1 MIHMLITFYDVS
13 VSYTDKC
20 LLNHVSFTINDADK
34 IGLVGTNGVGKST
47 LLKTIIGEKDL
58 LTGTIYKKNGL
69 RIAYLSQMPVF
80 EETDTVL
87 EIAKKRSRVEN
98 EYEIKSMLSK
108 LGLEKDNQLVCQ
120 LSGGEKRRLAL
131 AITLVQPCDL
141 LILDEPTNH
150 LDIWMI
156 NWLEKF
162 LIKWNKALLLVTH
175 DRYFLERITHKTMDL
190 ESGNVYIYDAN
201 YSAYLLLKAERL
213 EHQLAANRKLKAILK
228 QEATWASLNPQ
239 ARSTKSKER
248 LERFYALEEQNRQ
261 HQKQMH
267 EMNQSIQFTSKDTRL
282 GKKTI
287 EIVNLSKSIGG
298 KVLFQQFS
306 YLVKRFDRL
315 GIVGMNGIG
324 KTTLFRT
331 ILGEI
336 SPDTGSIII
345 GDTVKV
351 GYFRQEDQI
360 ANSHMKII
368 DYLKQFGEEIETPEG
383 IFTASQLLESFLFT
397 KTMQYMSVSCLS
409 GGEKRRLQLLTI
421 LIQNPNILFLDEP
434 TNDLD
439 LYTIELLEDYLE
451 KFKGAVIV
459 ISHDRYFLDKVIQ
472 HSFIYQNTQ
481 LVEYTGLISDYV
493 TEAIAKNKETKT
505 KASLPKEDIPR
516 FTSQEKK
523 EFDSIEEKIMV
534 EEERL
539 EQLKKETFLCGS
551 DYQKLLALNENIE
564 QVQIKLEQ
572 LYQRYT
578 YLQSIHEK
586 IIAYQKEKYKSE

>member
-1 MIHMLITFYDVS
+1 MLITFHDVS
-13 VSYTDKC
+13 VSYTDKR
-20 LLNHVSFTINDADK
+20 LLDHVSFTINDTDK
-34 IGLVGTNGVGKST
+34 IGLVGINGAGKST

-69 RIAYLSQMPVF
+69 RIAYLSQMPLF
-80 EETDTVL
+80 EESDTIL
-87 EIAKKRSRVEN
+87 EIAKKRSHVEN

-108 LGLEKDNQLVCQ
+108 LGLESDNQLVSH

-190 ESGNVYIYDAN
+190 ELGNIYVYDAN

-213 EHQLAANRKLKAILK
+213 EHQLANHRKLKAILK
-228 QEATWASLNPQ
+228 QEAIWASLNPQ

-248 LERFYALEEQNRQ
+248 LERFYALEEQNKQ
-261 HQKQMH
+261 NQKQIH
-267 EMNQSIQFTSKDTRL
+267 EMNQTIHLSSKDTRL

-287 EIVNLSKSIGG
+287 EIVNLSKTIGG

-306 YLVKRFDRL
+306 YLIKRFDRL

-324 KTTLFRT
+324 KTTLFKT

-360 ANSHMKII
+360 ASSSIKII
-368 DYLKQFGEEIETPEG
+368 DYLKQFGEEIETTEG
-383 IFTASQLLESFLFT
+383 TLTASQLLENFLFT

-409 GGEKRRLQLLTI
+409 GGEKRRLQLLTV

-439 LYTIELLEDYLE
+439 IYTIELLEDYLE
-451 KFKGAVIV
+451 KFKGAVVV

-472 HSFIYQNTQ
+472 HSFIYQNTK
-481 LVEYTGLISDYV
+481 LIEYTGLISDYV
-493 TEAIAKNKETKT
+493 TAAVTKNKEIKS
-505 KASLPKEDIPR
+505 KVSLPKEDIPR

-523 EFDSIEEKIMV
+523 EFDTIEEKIMI

-539 EQLKKETFLCGS
+539 EQLRKDTFLCGS
-551 DYQKLLALNENIE
+551 DYQKLLALNESID
-564 QVQIKLEQ
+564 QIQAKLEQ

-586 IIAYQKEKYKSE
+586 IIAYKKEKYKSE

>member
-1 MIHMLITFYDVS
+1 MLITFHDVS
-13 VSYTDKC
+13 VSYTDKY
-20 LLNHVSFTINDADK
+20 LLNHVSFTINDTDK
-34 IGLVGTNGVGKST
+34 IGLVGPNGVGKST
-47 LLKTIIGEKDL
+47 LLKTIIGEKEA
-58 LTGTIYKKNGL
+58 LTGTIYKKNGI
-69 RIAYLSQMPVF
+69 RIAYLSQMPTF

-87 EIAKKRSRVEN
+87 EIAKKRSQVEN

-108 LGLEKDNQLVCQ
+108 LGLEKDDQLVHQ
-120 LSGGEKRRLAL
+120 LSGGERRRLAL

-175 DRYFLERITHKTMDL
+175 DRYFLERITHQTMDL
-190 ESGNVYIYDAN
+190 ESGNVYLYEAN
-201 YSAYLLLKAERL
+201 YSAYLQLKAERL
-213 EHQLAANRKLKAILK
+213 EHQLATNRKLKALLK
-228 QEATWASLNPQ
+228 QEAVWASLNPQ

-248 LERFYALEEQNRQ
+248 LSRFYALEEQTKQN
-261 HQKQMH
+261 QKQID
-267 EMNQSIQFTSKDTRL
+267 ESNSTLRLSSKNTRL

-287 EIVNLSKSIGG
+287 EISNLSKSIGG
-298 KVLFQQFS
+298 KVLFQNFS

-324 KTTLFRT
+324 KTTLFKT

-351 GYFRQEDQI
+351 GYFKQEDSI
-360 ANSHMKII
+360 ATTSMKII
-368 DYLKQFGEEIETPEG
+368 DYVKQFGEEIETTEG
-383 IFTASQLLESFLFT
+383 TLTASQLLENFLFT

-421 LIQNPNILFLDEP
+421 LIQNPNVLFLDEP

-493 TEAIAKNKETKT
+493 TEAITKHKETKP
-505 KASLPKEDIPR
+505 KGFLPKEDIPR

-523 EFDSIEEKIMV
+523 EFDSIEEKIMT

-539 EQLKKETFLCGS
+539 EQLQKETFLCGS
-551 DYQKLLALNENIE
+551 DYQKLLALNETIE
-564 QVQIKLEQ
+564 QVQVKLEQ
-572 LYQRYT
+572 MYQRYT
-578 YLQSIHEK
+578 YLQAIHEK

>member
-1 MIHMLITFYDVS
+1 MLITFHDVS
-13 VSYTDKC
+13 VSYTDKY
-20 LLNHVSFTINDADK
+20 LLNHVSFTINDTDK
-34 IGLVGTNGVGKST
+34 IGLVGPNGVGKST
-47 LLKTIIGEKDL
+47 LLKTIIGEKEA
-58 LTGTIYKKNGL
+58 LTGTIYKKNGI
-69 RIAYLSQMPVF
+69 RIAYLSQMPTF

-87 EIAKKRSRVEN
+87 EIAKKRSQVEN

-108 LGLEKDNQLVCQ
+108 LGLEKDDQLVHQ
-120 LSGGEKRRLAL
+120 LSGGERRRLAL

-175 DRYFLERITHKTMDL
+175 DRYFLERITHQTMDL
-190 ESGNVYIYDAN
+190 ESGNVYLYEAN
-201 YSAYLLLKAERL
+201 YSAYLQLKAERL
-213 EHQLAANRKLKAILK
+213 EHQLATNRKLKALLK
-228 QEATWASLNPQ
+228 QEAVWASLNPQ

-248 LERFYALEEQNRQ
+248 LSRFYALEEQTKQN
-261 HQKQMH
+261 QKQID
-267 EMNQSIQFTSKDTRL
+267 ESNSTLRLSSKNTRL

-287 EIVNLSKSIGG
+287 EISNLSKSIGG
-298 KVLFQQFS
+298 KVLFQNFS

-324 KTTLFRT
+324 KTTLFKT

-351 GYFRQEDQI
+351 GYFKQEDSI
-360 ANSHMKII
+360 ATTSMKII
-368 DYLKQFGEEIETPEG
+368 DYVKQFGEEIETTEG
-383 IFTASQLLESFLFT
+383 TLTASQLLENFLFT

-421 LIQNPNILFLDEP
+421 LIQNPNVLFLDEP

-493 TEAIAKNKETKT
+493 TEAITKHKETKT
-505 KASLPKEDIPR
+505 KGFLPKEDIPR

-523 EFDSIEEKIMV
+523 EFDSIEAKIMT

-539 EQLKKETFLCGS
+539 EQLQKETFLCGS
-551 DYQKLLALNENIE
+551 DYQKLLSLNETIA
-564 QVQIKLEQ
+564 QVQVKLEQ

-578 YLQSIHEK
+578 YLQAIHEK